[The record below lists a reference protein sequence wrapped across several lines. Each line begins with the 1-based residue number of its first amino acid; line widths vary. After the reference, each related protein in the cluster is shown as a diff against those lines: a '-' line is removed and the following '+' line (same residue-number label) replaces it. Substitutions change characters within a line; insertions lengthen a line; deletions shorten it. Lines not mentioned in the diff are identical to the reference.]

1 MEFERIK
8 RLPPYTLG
16 VVVQMMTEARKKGG
30 DIVNLGMGNPDV
42 PTPPHIVMKLVE
54 AAQKGKNHRYSV
66 SRGLPKLRVAICN
79 WYKRNFDVELDPD
92 SEAIMS
98 IGAKEALSHLM
109 LAVMSPGDVVF
120 VPNPTYPIHTYS
132 VVIAGGD
139 VRGIRLDP
147 TVDPHG
153 EFMENL
159 EKATKT
165 IWPKAK
171 YLILSFPSN
180 PTTQVVELSFFERI
194 VTFAREHGLK
204 VIHDFA
210 YADLVFDGYRAPSIL
225 QVKGAKDVAVEIYSL
240 SKGYSMAG
248 WRVGF
253 LCGNK
258 DLVYALTRIKSYLD
272 YGQFAPIQVAATVA
286 LDGPQHY
293 VKEIREIYQ
302 RRRDILCE
310 GLNRVGWVIEK
321 PKGTMFVWA
330 KIPEPFASITGG
342 SLEFA
347 KLLLTKAEVAVSPGV
362 GFGEYGEGYVRFAL
376 VENDKRIRQAVN
388 GIKKV
393 FNQ

>member
-16 VVVQMMTEARKKGG
+16 VVVAMMTEARKRGE
-30 DIVNLGMGNPDV
+30 DIINLGMGNPDI
-42 PTPPHIVMKLVE
+42 PTPPHIVAKLVE

-66 SRGLPKLRVAICN
+66 SRGLPKLRIAVCN
-79 WYKRNFDVELDPD
+79 WYKRNYNVELDPD
-92 SEAIMS
+92 SEAIMA

-109 LAVMSPGDVVF
+109 LAVTSPGDVVF

-132 VVIAGGD
+132 VVIAGAD
-139 VRGIRLDP
+139 VRSIRLDASNP
-147 TVDPHG
+147 ETD
-153 EFMENL
+153 FLENL
-159 EKATKT
+159 ERATKEV
-165 IWPKAK
+165 WPKAK
-171 YLILSFPSN
+171 FIILSFPSN
-180 PTTQVVELSFFERI
+180 PTTQVVDLSFFEKI
-194 VTFAREHGLK
+194 VDFAREHKLM
-204 VIHDFA
+204 VIHDLA
-210 YADLVFDGYRAPSIL
+210 YADLVFDGYKAPSIL

-240 SKGYSMAG
+240 SKGYSMPG

-302 RRRDILCE
+302 NRRDILCD
-310 GLNRVGWVIEK
+310 GLTRVGWPIER
-321 PKGTMFVWA
+321 PKATMFVWA
-330 KIPEPFASITGG
+330 KIPEPFVSMG

-347 KLLLTKAEVAVSPGV
+347 KLLLTKGGVTVSPGI
-362 GFGEYGEGYVRFAL
+362 GFGEYGEGYIRFAL
-376 VENDKRIRQAVN
+376 VENEKRIRQAVN

-393 FNQ
+393 LNS

>member
-16 VVVQMMTEARKKGG
+16 VVVAMMAEARKKGK
-30 DIVNLGMGNPDV
+30 DIINLGMGNPDV
-42 PTPPHIVMKLVE
+42 PTPPHIVSKLVE

-66 SRGLPKLRVAICN
+66 SRGLPKLRMAVCN
-79 WYKRNFDVELDPD
+79 WYKRNYGVELDYD
-92 SEAIMS
+92 TEAIMS

-109 LAVMSPGDVVF
+109 LAVTNPGDVVF

-132 VVIAGGD
+132 VVIAGAD

-147 TVDPHG
+147 GVDPEG

-159 EKATKT
+159 ERATKT

-171 YLILSFPSN
+171 FLIISFPSN
-180 PTTQVVELSFFERI
+180 PTTQVVELSFFEKI
-194 VTFAREHGLK
+194 VDFARENNLM

-210 YADLVFDGYRAPSIL
+210 YADLTFDGYKAPSIL
-225 QVKGAKDVAVEIYSL
+225 QVKGAKDVTVEIYSL
-240 SKGYSMAG
+240 SKGYSMPG

-293 VKEIREIYQ
+293 VKEIREIYEL
-302 RRRDILCE
+302 RRDILCE
-310 GLNRVGWVIEK
+310 GLTRVGWGIEK
-321 PKGTMFVWA
+321 PKATMFVWA
-330 KIPEPFASITGG
+330 KIPERYGEMG
-342 SLEFA
+342 SLEFS
-347 KLLLTKAEVAVSPGV
+347 KLLLSKAGVAVSPGV

-376 VENDKRIRQAVN
+376 VENEKRIRQAVN
-388 GIKKV
+388 GIRKV
-393 FNQ
+393 LSE

>member
-16 VVVQMMTEARKKGG
+16 VVVAMMTEARKKGG
-30 DIVNLGMGNPDV
+30 DIINLGMGNPDV
-42 PTPPHIVMKLVE
+42 PTPPHIVAKLVE

-79 WYKRNFDVELDPD
+79 WYKRNYGVELDPD

-109 LAVMSPGDVVF
+109 LAVISPGDVVF

-147 TVDPHG
+147 TVDPEG

-159 EKATKT
+159 QRATKT

-180 PTTQVVELSFFERI
+180 PTTQVVNPSFFEKI
-194 VTFAREHGLK
+194 VDFARASGLM

-210 YADLVFDGYRAPSIL
+210 YADLVFDGYKAPSIL
-225 QVKGAKDVAVEIYSL
+225 QVKGAKDVAVEI
-240 SKGYSMAG
+240 
-248 WRVGF
+248 
-253 LCGNK
+253 
-258 DLVYALTRIKSYLD
+258 
-272 YGQFAPIQVAATVA
+272 
-286 LDGPQHY
+286 
-293 VKEIREIYQ
+293 
-302 RRRDILCE
+302 
-310 GLNRVGWVIEK
+310 
-321 PKGTMFVWA
+321 
-330 KIPEPFASITGG
+330 
-342 SLEFA
+342 
-347 KLLLTKAEVAVSPGV
+347 
-362 GFGEYGEGYVRFAL
+362 
-376 VENDKRIRQAVN
+376 
-388 GIKKV
+388 
-393 FNQ
+393 

>member
-16 VVVQMMTEARKKGG
+16 VVVAMMAEARKKGK
-30 DIVNLGMGNPDV
+30 DIINLGMGNPDV
-42 PTPPHIVMKLVE
+42 PTPPHIVSKLVE

-66 SRGLPKLRVAICN
+66 SRGLPKLRMAVCN
-79 WYKRNFDVELDPD
+79 WYKRNYGVELDYD
-92 SEAIMS
+92 TEAIMS

-109 LAVMSPGDVVF
+109 LAVTNPGDVVF

-132 VVIAGGD
+132 VVIAGAD

-147 TVDPHG
+147 GVDPEG

-159 EKATKT
+159 ERATKT

-171 YLILSFPSN
+171 FLIISFPSN
-180 PTTQVVELSFFERI
+180 PTTQVVELSFFEKI
-194 VTFAREHGLK
+194 VDFARENNLM

-210 YADLVFDGYRAPSIL
+210 YADLTFDGYKAPSIL
-225 QVKGAKDVAVEIYSL
+225 QVKGAKDVTVEIYSL
-240 SKGYSMAG
+240 SKGYSMPG

-293 VKEIREIYQ
+293 VKEIREIYEL
-302 RRRDILCE
+302 RRDILCE
-310 GLNRVGWVIEK
+310 GLTRVGWGIEK
-321 PKGTMFVWA
+321 PKATMFVWA
-330 KIPEPFASITGG
+330 KIPERYGEMG
-342 SLEFA
+342 SLEFS
-347 KLLLTKAEVAVSPGV
+347 KLLLSKAGVAVSPGV

-376 VENDKRIRQAVN
+376 VENEKRIRQAVN
-388 GIKKV
+388 GIRKV
-393 FNQ
+393 LVE

>member
-42 PTPPHIVMKLVE
+42 PTPPHIVAKLIE

-79 WYKRNFDVELDPD
+79 WYKRNFGVELDPD

-194 VTFAREHGLK
+194 VAFAREHGLK

-258 DLVYALTRIKSYLD
+258 ELVYALTRIKSYLD

-310 GLNRVGWVIEK
+310 GLNRIGWVLEK

-330 KIPEPFASITGG
+330 KIPEPFASLG

-376 VENDKRIRQAVN
+376 VENDKRIRQALG

-393 FNQ
+393 IHS